1 MENNISR
8 RLKIKDYTSAE
19 LSIYNAIK
27 EVEKLKADIRLT
39 EASCLLVKAKDMVS
53 DFVGG
58 YETVLP
64 KSERFKMPTDEQVIN
79 IAIIF
84 NHGILDKHK
93 LSDMV
98 SMCQFVIDRLYENG
112 DILKPSKKE

>member
-1 MENNISR
+1 MDGAITNQIKIYIMSAYEGSKMQEENEMRKNRIMS
-8 RLKIKDYTSAE
+8 KVTSAIE
-19 LSIYNAIK
+19 YVYANS
-27 EVEKLKADIRLT
+27 
-39 EASCLLVKAKDMVS
+39 
-53 DFVGG
+53 
-58 YETVLP
+58 TV
-64 KSERFKMPTDEQVIN
+64 ERFKMPTDEQIIN

-84 NHGILDKHK
+84 NHGVIDKHK